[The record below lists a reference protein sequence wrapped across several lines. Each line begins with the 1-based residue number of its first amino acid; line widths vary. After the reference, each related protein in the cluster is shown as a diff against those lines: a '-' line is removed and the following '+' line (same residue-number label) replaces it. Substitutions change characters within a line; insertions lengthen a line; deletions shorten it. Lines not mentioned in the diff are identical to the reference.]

1 MNSETSP
8 DYHVY
13 VLRFWS
19 AESQWHPQ
27 DVWRFSLEN
36 PETGQRIGFGSLK
49 LLSDF
54 LTQQTTDT
62 PL

>member
-13 VLRFWS
+13 VLRFWTV
-19 AESQWHPQ
+19 ESQWQPQ
-27 DVWRFSLEN
+27 DVWRFSLED
-36 PETGQRIGFGSLK
+36 PETGQRIGFGSLD

-54 LTQQTTDT
+54 LTHHTAGTSS
-62 PL
+62 